1 MMKEQ
6 DFIAHVRVEEDAFR
20 IQTVKEHSVGTATL
34 SESFASVFGAAAWGK
49 QNGWWHDM
57 GKYTKNSFQP
67 YIRNASGMAVE
78 QKVVDKPDH
87 SSAGAILAR
96 EKLPG
101 YYPPLAYCIAGH
113 HSGLLDWTSSG
124 EANLNRRLSKTDCYQ
139 EMLKDAPEEMQEV
152 VASLDQPLIDD
163 FEKDIHQWIR
173 MLFSCLVDADY
184 LDTERF
190 MHPEQAARRGQYD
203 SMETLKDR
211 FDVYM
216 ESLTA
221 NAPASFI
228 NEKRALSCPVAGRWP
243 RAFPAFL
250 A

>member
-139 EMLKDAPEEMQEV
+139 EMLKDAHV
-152 VASLDQPLIDD
+152 C
-163 FEKDIHQWIR
+163 EK
-173 MLFSCLVDADY
+173 LY
-184 LDTERF
+184 
-190 MHPEQAARRGQYD
+190 
-203 SMETLKDR
+203 
-211 FDVYM
+211 
-216 ESLTA
+216 
-221 NAPASFI
+221 
-228 NEKRALSCPVAGRWP
+228 
-243 RAFPAFL
+243 
-250 A
+250 

>member
-87 SSAGAILAR
+87 SSAGAILGER
-96 EKLPG
+96 K
-101 YYPPLAYCIAGH
+101 IAGLL
-113 HSGLLDWTSSG
+113 SSIGLLYSRTSFG
-124 EANLNRRLSKTDCYQ
+124 IAG
-139 EMLKDAPEEMQEV
+139 
-152 VASLDQPLIDD
+152 LDFFRGGQ
-163 FEKDIHQWIR
+163 FE
-173 MLFSCLVDADY
+173 
-184 LDTERF
+184 
-190 MHPEQAARRGQYD
+190 
-203 SMETLKDR
+203 
-211 FDVYM
+211 
-216 ESLTA
+216 
-221 NAPASFI
+221 
-228 NEKRALSCPVAGRWP
+228 
-243 RAFPAFL
+243 
-250 A
+250 

>member
-1 MMKEQ
+1 M
-6 DFIAHVRVEEDAFR
+6 
-20 IQTVKEHSVGTATL
+20 
-34 SESFASVFGAAAWGK
+34 
-49 QNGWWHDM
+49 
-57 GKYTKNSFQP
+57 
-67 YIRNASGMAVE
+67 
-78 QKVVDKPDH
+78 DKPDH

-173 MLFSCLVDADY
+173 MLFSCLVDCRLLGYGAVY
-184 LDTERF
+184 ASGTSS
-190 MHPEQAARRGQYD
+190 QAWA
-203 SMETLKDR
+203 
-211 FDVYM
+211 
-216 ESLTA
+216 
-221 NAPASFI
+221 I
-228 NEKRALSCPVAGRWP
+228 
-243 RAFPAFL
+243 
-250 A
+250 